1 MVPVVVWLLRCAAVA
16 AAKALLTLV
25 GDVEPIIYNTSDIS
39 DITHDNMSRDHRA
52 LMWHKLMQFNVTK
65 GVKEVFTTHLLALS
79 HLRISRHYTML
90 NVWLNAAVSRHELCK
105 DKN

>member
-65 GVKEVFTTHLLALS
+65 GVKEVFTTHLLSTFTLKN
-79 HLRISRHYTML
+79 LTKD
-90 NVWLNAAVSRHELCK
+90 WLNRPKTV
-105 DKN
+105 D

>member
-65 GVKEVFTTHLLALS
+65 GVKGVTKGVKEVFTTHLLALS
-79 HLRISRHYTML
+79 HLRI
-90 NVWLNAAVSRHELCK
+90 
-105 DKN
+105 